1 MNTTTTFLAFCSLLA
16 STAAFSSPSS
26 MQTLPRTRIS
36 SQLKYAERDTPP
48 QQQQQQE
55 QEQASVLYDVESELP
70 LRRKTTKK
78 RTNTKQQQQGV
89 LVPVV
94 VLAKML
100 LGEQRLNKLRGKVI
114 GYHTKVIGAFT
125 KTATTTDFGIQT
137 LTALFEHADTDRN
150 GTICQAEF
158 TAALHALGFGGF
170 LKEKQVAALFARAD
184 KDQNGVVDLQE
195 WRSEVPKI
203 LQVNLTKLAK
213 HNGHAMGLLA

>member
-1 MNTTTTFLAFCSLLA
+1 MMNTTKTFLAFFSLLA
-16 STAAFSSPSS
+16 STEAFSA
-26 MQTLPRTRIS
+26 PRTRIS

-48 QQQQQQE
+48 QHLHE
-55 QEQASVLYDVESELP
+55 TVFYDVESELP
-70 LRRKTTKK
+70 LRRRPQTTKTAAVPSQK
-78 RTNTKQQQQGV
+78 KTNTKQQKGV

-114 GYHTKVIGAFT
+114 GYHTQVIGAFT
-125 KTATTTDFGIQT
+125 KTATTTDFGTQT

-158 TAALHALGFGGF
+158 TAALHAVGFGGF
-170 LKEKQVAALFARAD
+170 LKDKHMAALFARAD

-203 LQVNLTKLAK
+203 LTVNLTKLAK

>member
-16 STAAFSSPSS
+16 STEAFSA
-26 MQTLPRTRIS
+26 PRTRIS
-36 SQLKYAERDTPP
+36 SQLKYAERDTP
-48 QQQQQQE
+48 QQQE

-70 LRRKTTKK
+70 LRMKKSTKK

-137 LTALFEHADTDRN
+137 LTALFEQADTDRN
-150 GTICQAEF
+150 GTICPAEF

-170 LKEKQVAALFARAD
+170 LKEKHVAALFARAD

>member
-1 MNTTTTFLAFCSLLA
+1 MNITTTFLAFFSLLA
-16 STAAFSSPSS
+16 STEAFSA
-26 MQTLPRTRIS
+26 PRTRIS

-48 QQQQQQE
+48 QQLQE
-55 QEQASVLYDVESELP
+55 PVLYDVESELP
-70 LRRKTTKK
+70 LRMKKSTKK

-137 LTALFEHADTDRN
+137 LTVLFEQADTDRN

-170 LKEKQVAALFARAD
+170 LKEKHVAALFARAD